1 MAMVRSPHQIDR
13 VDLLQRQARLIRRRV
28 IEMAQAAGGGYV
40 GQGLSSADV
49 LTALYFRELRF
60 DPRNLAWEDRD
71 RLLLSAAHYAMA
83 VYAILA
89 ELGVFPASHL
99 ATYCA
104 DDSDLE
110 MIAEERTPGIEI
122 TGGSLGQGLSVGVGL
137 ALAAKR
143 RGKPW
148 RVYVYESDGPCQE
161 GQMWEAALVAAHWQL
176 DNLCLVVDAN
186 GRQVDG
192 PVDQV
197 LRLEPLPDK
206 WRAFGW
212 HVGEIDG
219 HDLRQILAALDEARS
234 TAGRPT
240 VILAR
245 TVMGKGVS
253 FLEARPNCHYVR
265 WQPGEAEQALA
276 EIGAEE

>member
-1 MAMVRSPHQIDR
+1 MAIVRTRDEVDMLRQRAR
-13 VDLLQRQARLIRRRV
+13 VVRRHV

-49 LTALYFRELRF
+49 LSAVYFRELSV
-60 DPRNLAWEDRD
+60 DPQDLQKADRD
-71 RLLLSAAHYAMA
+71 RLLLSAAHYGMS

-89 ELGVFPASHL
+89 ELGVFTREHL
-99 ATYCA
+99 LTYCA

-122 TGGSLGQGLSVGVGL
+122 TGGSLGQGLSVGIGM
-137 ALAAKR
+137 AASAKL
-143 RGKPW
+143 RGKSW

-161 GQMWEAALVAAHWQL
+161 GQMWEAALVAAHRQL
-176 DNLCLVVDAN
+176 DNLCLIIDAN

-192 PVDQV
+192 RIDSVV
-197 LRLEPLPDK
+197 KLEPFPEK

-212 HVGEIDG
+212 HAIEIDG
-219 HDLRQILAALDEARS
+219 HDMPAILAALDEARATS
-234 TAGRPT
+234 GQPT
-240 VILAR
+240 VIIAR
-245 TVMGKGVS
+245 TIMAKGVS
-253 FLEARPNCHYVR
+253 FLESRPNCHYVR

-276 EIGAEE
+276 EIGEVG